1 MMMLTLFYHRSWLV
15 MRMLSLL
22 AFVFF
27 ILLYSNLIVY
37 NQIED
42 LQLLIIQIVLLIQE
56 TEDIAHQMAIKSI

>member
-1 MMMLTLFYHRSWLV
+1 